1 MVTIVFLSFH
11 SEKHIRRHI
20 LEIGNSY
27 PIIIVDN
34 SRNFEF
40 KNEVYLLNPNIKFI
54 IPEKNLGFGAA
65 MNLAIKESKTNYVFI
80 NSPDIFIK
88 KEVIQNLVQS
98 ISEIDTFA
106 LLAPTYF
113 DETIHKNYQ
122 TKKYEKTNTNI
133 SNFLEVDWIDNDFI
147 LNKKEME
154 AVGFFDE
161 NFFMYFESFD
171 LCKRILN
178 CNKKM
183 YVRTDLKFIHEGTRS
198 TDEKYLFKVMLSK
211 SWHFC
216 WSKYYFNK
224 KHYGIF
230 FALRK
235 IFPNFRRAI
244 KNIFFYI
251 FFSPNKEKLYLSLAE
266 ISGIL
271 NSILSRKSLY
281 RAFKDQK

>member
-1 MVTIVFLSFH
+1 MLTIVFLSFY

-27 PIIIVDN
+27 PVIIVDN

-40 KNEVYLLNPNIKFI
+40 QKEVHFLNPNIKFI
-54 IPEKNLGFGAA
+54 IPEKNIGFGAA

-88 KEVIQNLVQS
+88 KEVIQSLVGS
-98 ISEIDTFA
+98 ISEIGTFA

-113 DETIHKNYQ
+113 DETIHKNYHTEKYG
-122 TKKYEKTNTNI
+122 TKNI
-133 SNFLEVDWIDNDFI
+133 NMVNFLEVDWIDNDFI

-154 AVGFFDE
+154 EVGLFDE
-161 NFFMYFESFD
+161 NFFMYFENFD
-171 LCKRILN
+171 LCKRILDH
-178 CNKKM
+178 NKKM

-211 SWHFC
+211 SWHYC

-224 KHYGIF
+224 KHYGILY
-230 FALRK
+230 ALKK
-235 IFPNFRRAI
+235 IFPNFKRAI
-244 KNIFFYI
+244 KNIFLYTFV
-251 FFSPNKEKLYLSLAE
+251 SPNKEKVYLSLAE

-271 NSILSRKSLY
+271 NSILFRKSLY
-281 RAFKDQK
+281 RPFKD

>member
-1 MVTIVFLSFH
+1 MITIVFLSFH

-27 PIIIVDN
+27 PIIIIDN

-113 DETIHKNYQ
+113 DETINKNYQ
-122 TKKYEKTNTNI
+122 TKEYEKTNTNI

-154 AVGFFDE
+154 EVGLFDE
-161 NFFMYFESFD
+161 NFFMYFENFD

-178 CNKKM
+178 YNKKM

-198 TDEKYLFKVMLSK
+198 TDE
-211 SWHFC
+211 
-216 WSKYYFNK
+216 
-224 KHYGIF
+224 
-230 FALRK
+230 
-235 IFPNFRRAI
+235 
-244 KNIFFYI
+244 
-251 FFSPNKEKLYLSLAE
+251 
-266 ISGIL
+266 
-271 NSILSRKSLY
+271 
-281 RAFKDQK
+281 